1 MEDIRRLDQQLWT
14 KELIQPGR
22 ILLSIFIA
30 LLLGQYSL
38 FFIIPVIGAHGYFA
52 WRNSINKRWIQG
64 RFKSM
69 WESCKD
75 RFERFE
81 NALAGLKQDRI
92 ADLTE
97 MPKTVHKVAMS
108 LYAALRRADLISHEI
123 SRSEKGLY
131 DSPSTFSQSSDPQA
145 KELYRIA
152 EKNLAEYKQQFAG
165 VVAGVHRAEAQAAVF
180 MTTLDNLRLK
190 MVSYRL
196 TGRKPE
202 MDSQEFLEALGE
214 AKIQLSAI
222 DKALEELDFTEM
234 PQMIAVIPPAPP
246 NDAMDSNRLGRK
258 L

>member
-152 EKNLAEYKQQFAG
+152 EKNIAEYKQQFAG

-180 MTTLDNLRLK
+180 EAVEHDA
-190 MVSYRL
+190 VAD
-196 TGRKPE
+196 PE
-202 MDSQEFLEALGE
+202 LEPAGARPAGDREAHAVVDAREALRSLRVARVDGADEVLVE
-214 AKIQLSAI
+214 A
-222 DKALEELDFTEM
+222 E
-234 PQMIAVIPPAPP
+234 
-246 NDAMDSNRLGRK
+246 
-258 L
+258 